1 LADASSVAGDLHA
14 VGLGD
19 ENVGSDGGAGGNVGA
34 RCTGPRLLASD
45 LVHMN
50 S

>member
-1 LADASSVAGDLHA
+1 LADASGVAGDLHA

-19 ENVGSDGGAGGNVGA
+19 ENVGGAGGNVGA